1 MESLLKTTSLIQRA
15 YWLIGLRWV
24 AIAALAVATTMAGR
38 FMGVSL
44 PASSLYAIAGA
55 LLAYNFILYDLLKYW
70 TWGERK
76 PSETLIARVLTFQ
89 ICADLFILT
98 TILHFSGGIEN
109 PFSSFFAFHM
119 IIGSILCS
127 KRQSYLQATL
137 AVILFGGL
145 ILLEGIGVL
154 HHYALDGFA
163 GHGLYRDWTYI
174 FGVIFVFTATLYL
187 LVYMTTSISEQ
198 LRRQQADYEAANV
211 QLEGKDRLKNEYVLR
226 LTHDIKGHLAAVQS
240 CLDIVFSGMAGP
252 LNEKQRD
259 LVERAHRRA
268 GKCMAFI
275 TSLLKLTRMKLTG
288 RLEMER
294 FSLRNCIFNSL
305 GSVQN
310 SAQMKHIPISH
321 QIDPAVDEI
330 SGEAVLIEETIT
342 NMLFNAVKYTPEGG
356 SVTMEVKRDGC
367 YVQFSVRDTGIG
379 VPQADLTRVFEEFY
393 RADNARAIER
403 DGTGLGLAF
412 ARQVIERHGG
422 RIWAQNNPEGGA
434 TFTFVL
440 PDETAQ
446 SQDPSPSPL
455 PHPHPGPMLQE
466 GILPQGRPD

>member
-1 MESLLKTTSLIQRA
+1 MQTLLKTTSLIQRA
-15 YWLIGLRWV
+15 YWLIELRWM
-24 AIAALAVATTMAGR
+24 AIGALVIATLMASQV
-38 FMGVSL
+38 MGVSL
-44 PASSLYAIAGA
+44 PASLLYTIAGV
-55 LLAYNFILYDLLKYW
+55 LLAYNFVLYDLLKYW

-76 PSETLIARVLTFQ
+76 PSETRIERVLTFQ
-89 ICADLFILT
+89 ICADLLILT

-127 KRQSYLQATL
+127 KWQSYLQATL
-137 AVILFGGL
+137 AVVLFGGL
-145 ILLEGIGVL
+145 IVLEAVGGL
-154 HHYALDGFA
+154 THYALDGFT
-163 GHGLYRDWTYI
+163 GHELYRDWTYI
-174 FGVIFVFTATLYL
+174 LGVLFVFATTLYL
-187 LVYMTTSISEQ
+187 LVYMTTSIGEQ
-198 LRRQQADYEAANV
+198 LRRQQASYEAANV

-240 CLDIVFSGMAGP
+240 CLDIVASEMVGP

-275 TSLLKLTRMKLTG
+275 ASLLKLTRMKLTG
-288 RLEMER
+288 QLEMEP

-310 SAQMKHIPISH
+310 SAQKKGIAISH
-321 QIDPAVDEI
+321 QIDPAVDEVF
-330 SGEAVLIEETIT
+330 GEAVLIEETIT

-356 SVTMEVKRDGC
+356 RVAVEVGQNGASIWFSVT
-367 YVQFSVRDTGIG
+367 DTGIG
-379 VPQADLTRVFEEFY
+379 IPHADLSRIFEEFY
-393 RADNARAIER
+393 RADNARTIER

-422 RIWAQNNPEGGA
+422 RIWAQNNPGGGA
-434 TFTFVL
+434 TFTFLL
-440 PDETAQ
+440 P
-446 SQDPSPSPL
+446 
-455 PHPHPGPMLQE
+455 
-466 GILPQGRPD
+466 RPAAAT

>member
-1 MESLLKTTSLIQRA
+1 MENLLKTTSLTQRA
-15 YWLIGLRWV
+15 YWLIELRWV
-24 AIAALAVATTMAGR
+24 AIGALAIATTMASQ

-44 PASSLYAIAGA
+44 PTVSLYTIAGV

-76 PSETLIARVLTFQ
+76 PSETRIRRVLTLQ

-109 PFSSFFAFHM
+109 PFSSFFVFHM

-137 AVILFGGL
+137 AVVLFGGL
-145 ILLEGIGVL
+145 VVLEGAGTL

-163 GHGLYRDWTYI
+163 GHGLYRNWTYI
-174 FGVIFVFTATLYL
+174 FGVLFVFAATLYL

-198 LRRQQADYEAANV
+198 LRRQQVSYEAANA
-211 QLEGKDRLKNEYVLR
+211 QLEGKDRLKDEYVLR

-240 CLDIVFSGMAGP
+240 CLDIVFNEMVGS
-252 LNEKQRD
+252 LNEKQKD
-259 LVERAHRRA
+259 LIERAHRRA

-310 SAQMKHIPISH
+310 SAQKKGITIKH
-321 QIDPAVDEI
+321 QIDPTVDEI
-330 SGEAVLIEETIT
+330 FGEAVLIEETVT

-356 SVTMEVKRDGC
+356 RVGLEVKRDATA
-367 YVQFSVRDTGIG
+367 VQLSVTDTGIG
-379 VPQADLTRVFEEFY
+379 VPEGDLPRIFEEFY
-393 RADNARAIER
+393 RADNARAVER

-412 ARQVIERHGG
+412 AKQVIERHGG
-422 RIWAQNNPEGGA
+422 RIWAQNNPDGGA

-440 PDETAQ
+440 PDATSQ
-446 SQDPSPSPL
+446 S
-455 PHPHPGPMLQE
+455 
-466 GILPQGRPD
+466 

>member
-1 MESLLKTTSLIQRA
+1 MENLLKTTSLTQRA
-15 YWLIGLRWV
+15 YWLIELRWV
-24 AIAALAVATTMAGR
+24 AIGALAIATTMASQ

-44 PASSLYAIAGA
+44 PTVSLYTIAGV

-70 TWGERK
+70 TWGERR
-76 PSETLIARVLTFQ
+76 PSETRIRRVLTLQ

-119 IIGSILCS
+119 IVGSILCS

-145 ILLEGIGVL
+145 ITLEGIGKL

-163 GHGLYRDWTYI
+163 GHGLYQNWTYV
-174 FGVIFVFTATLYL
+174 FGVLFVFAVTLYL

-198 LRRQQADYEAANV
+198 LRRQQISYEAANA
-211 QLEGKDRLKNEYVLR
+211 QLEGKDRLKDEYVLR

-240 CLDIVFSGMAGP
+240 CLDIVFNEMVGT
-252 LNEKQRD
+252 LNEKQKD

-310 SAQMKHIPISH
+310 SAQGKGITIKH
-321 QIDPAVDEI
+321 QIDPTVDEVF
-330 SGEAVLIEETIT
+330 GEAVLIEETVT

-356 SVTMEVKRDGC
+356 HVGLEVNRDATA
-367 YVQFSVRDTGIG
+367 VQLSITDTGIG
-379 VPQADLTRVFEEFY
+379 VPEGDLAKVFEEFY

-412 ARQVIERHGG
+412 ARQVVERHGG

-440 PDETAQ
+440 PDATAQ
-446 SQDPSPSPL
+446 S
-455 PHPHPGPMLQE
+455 
-466 GILPQGRPD
+466 

>member
-1 MESLLKTTSLIQRA
+1 MENLLKTTSLTQRA
-15 YWLIGLRWV
+15 YWLIELRWV
-24 AIAALAVATTMAGR
+24 AIGALAIATTMASQ

-44 PASSLYAIAGA
+44 PTVSLYTIAGV

-76 PSETLIARVLTFQ
+76 PSETRIRRVLTLQ

-109 PFSSFFAFHM
+109 PFSSFFVFHT

-137 AVILFGGL
+137 AVVLFGGL
-145 ILLEGIGVL
+145 VVLEGAGTL

-163 GHGLYRDWTYI
+163 GHGLYRNWTYI
-174 FGVIFVFTATLYL
+174 FGVLFVFAATLYL

-198 LRRQQADYEAANV
+198 LRRQQVSYEAANA
-211 QLEGKDRLKNEYVLR
+211 QLEGKDRLKDEYVLR

-240 CLDIVFSGMAGP
+240 CLDIVFNEMVGS
-252 LNEKQRD
+252 LNEKQKD
-259 LVERAHRRA
+259 LIERAHRRA

-310 SAQMKHIPISH
+310 SAQKKGITIKH
-321 QIDPAVDEI
+321 QIDPTVDEI
-330 SGEAVLIEETIT
+330 FGEAVLIEETVT

-356 SVTMEVKRDGC
+356 RVGLEVKRDATA
-367 YVQFSVRDTGIG
+367 VQLSVTDTGIG
-379 VPQADLTRVFEEFY
+379 VPEGDLPRIFEEFY
-393 RADNARAIER
+393 RADNARAVER

-412 ARQVIERHGG
+412 AKQVIERHGG
-422 RIWAQNNPEGGA
+422 RIWAQNNPDGGA
-434 TFTFVL
+434 TFTFLL
-440 PDETAQ
+440 PDATSQ
-446 SQDPSPSPL
+446 S
-455 PHPHPGPMLQE
+455 
-466 GILPQGRPD
+466 

>member
-1 MESLLKTTSLIQRA
+1 MENLLKTTSLTQRA
-15 YWLIGLRWV
+15 YWLIKLRWV
-24 AIAALAVATTMAGR
+24 AIGALTIATTMASQ

-44 PASSLYAIAGA
+44 PTLSLYTIAGV

-76 PSETLIARVLTFQ
+76 PSETRIRRVLTLQ

-137 AVILFGGL
+137 AVVLFGGL
-145 ILLEGIGVL
+145 VVLEAIGKL

-163 GHGLYRDWTYI
+163 GHGLYQDWTYI
-174 FGVIFVFTATLYL
+174 FGVLFVFAATLYL

-198 LRRQQADYEAANV
+198 LRKQQVSYEAANA
-211 QLEGKDRLKNEYVLR
+211 QLEGKDRLKDEYVLR

-240 CLDIVFSGMAGP
+240 CLDIVFNEMVGT
-252 LNEKQRD
+252 LNEKQKD

-310 SAQMKHIPISH
+310 SAQKKGITIKH
-321 QIDPAVDEI
+321 QIDPTVDEVF
-330 SGEAVLIEETIT
+330 GEAVLIEETVT

-356 SVTMEVKRDGC
+356 RVGLEVKRDATA
-367 YVQFSVRDTGIG
+367 VQLSVADTGIG
-379 VPQADLTRVFEEFY
+379 VPKGDLARIFEEFY

-412 ARQVIERHGG
+412 AKQVIERHGG
-422 RIWAQNNPEGGA
+422 RIWAQNNPDGGA

-440 PDETAQ
+440 PDATAQ
-446 SQDPSPSPL
+446 S
-455 PHPHPGPMLQE
+455 
-466 GILPQGRPD
+466 

>member
-1 MESLLKTTSLIQRA
+1 MENLLKTTSLIQRA

-24 AIAALAVATTMAGR
+24 AIAALVVATFTASE

-44 PASSLYAIAGA
+44 PVSALYTIAGV
-55 LLAYNFILYDLLKYW
+55 LLAYNFILYDLLRYW
-70 TWGERK
+70 TWGDRK
-76 PSETLIARVLTFQ
+76 PSETRIGRILTFQ
-89 ICADLFILT
+89 ICADLLILA

-127 KRQSYLQATL
+127 KRQSYLQAAL
-137 AVILFGGL
+137 AVMLFGGL
-145 ILLEGIGVL
+145 IALEGAGGL
-154 HHYALDGFA
+154 RHYALDGFA
-163 GHGLYRDWTYI
+163 GHGLYRDWLYI
-174 FGVIFVFTATLYL
+174 FGVLFVFTATLFL

-198 LRRQQADYEAANV
+198 LRKQQAGYEAANA
-211 QLEGKDRLKNEYVLR
+211 QLEGKDQLKNEYVLR

-240 CLDIVFSGMAGP
+240 CLDIVFSEMVGP
-252 LNEKQRD
+252 LNEKQKD
-259 LVERAHRRA
+259 LVERAYRRA

-288 RLEMER
+288 RLDMEI

-310 SAQMKHIPISH
+310 SAQKKHIAIRH
-321 QIDPAVDEI
+321 QIDPAVDEVC
-330 SGEAVLIEETIT
+330 GEAVLIEETIM
-342 NMLFNAVKYTPEGG
+342 NMLFNAVKYTPDGG
-356 SVTMEVKRDGC
+356 QVSMDVRQDGAF
-367 YVQFSVRDTGIG
+367 VLFSISDTGIG
-379 VPQADLTRVFEEFY
+379 VPDADLGRIFEEFY

-422 RIWAQNNPEGGA
+422 RIWARNNPDGGA
-434 TFTFVL
+434 TFTFTI
-440 PDETAQ
+440 PKAA
-446 SQDPSPSPL
+446 
-455 PHPHPGPMLQE
+455 
-466 GILPQGRPD
+466 PQP